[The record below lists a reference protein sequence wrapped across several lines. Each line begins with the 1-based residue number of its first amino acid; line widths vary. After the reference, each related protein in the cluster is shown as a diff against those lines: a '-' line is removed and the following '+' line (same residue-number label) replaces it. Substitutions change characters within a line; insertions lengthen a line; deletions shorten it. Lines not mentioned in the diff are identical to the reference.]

1 MAAERRLAMTYL
13 PEETPTNDEDLKRR
27 VLGNLDALDRRGKL
41 KVLDF
46 SRELAAEKEA
56 RRPRDTREALLAL
69 AGSIPREDLEEMR
82 RAIEE
87 GCEQVDEEAW

>member
-1 MAAERRLAMTYL
+1 MTYL

>member
-1 MAAERRLAMTYL
+1 MTHL
-13 PEETPTNDEDLKRR
+13 PEENAAVDDEDLKRS
-27 VLGNLDALDRRGKL
+27 VLESLDTLDRRDKL
-41 KVLDF
+41 EVLDF
-46 SRELAAEKEA
+46 SRELAAEREA